1 MFKRETLI
9 FIYKILIAIVRI
21 EKKIQYNFI
30 RFSEYR
36 LTQNFNVGSKY
47 ITIKV
52 ESLDYNSWCFN
63 LLRYGIEIK
72 DVKEKFELGQD
83 YNKKNCYHFIVS
95 KPGLYIWFSDGEF
108 LNL

>member
-72 DVKEKFELGQD
+72 DVKE
-83 YNKKNCYHFIVS
+83 N
-95 KPGLYIWFSDGEF
+95 
-108 LNL
+108 LN